1 MILIIDSDL
10 IEDNW
15 DYNSLDLHWVVL
27 ESPITW
33 DYTPIYL
40 GSKIDEIDFRVY
52 SWGTNPFGTN
62 RYLKKKITSSHFM
75 NNYNGYIK
83 IK

>member
-1 MILIIDSDL
+1 MSKYLNNIFLEHIL
-10 IEDNW
+10 N
-15 DYNSLDLHWVVL
+15 
-27 ESPITW
+27 
-33 DYTPIYL
+33 
-40 GSKIDEIDFRVY
+40 
-52 SWGTNPFGTN
+52 TNPFGPA